1 MKLTKKIKANDGT
14 TEVVINIE
22 FKKPANWESSKAKM
36 EFNYI
41 VDNITAALMKEFHIA
56 EIKFV

>member
-41 VDNITAALMKEFHIA
+41 VDNITAALM
-56 EIKFV
+56 